1 MIMATNDDYKY
12 FSAHSRVDGAI
23 IGAMWIA
30 SFFCFVG
37 EFQVPVLSFVAVALA
52 IASVGVLVVR
62 ARKFRDNILGGEISF
77 GKAMLYCVQT
87 FFHSILLMA
96 VAQYLYFQ
104 FMDHGYIIN
113 QYITMLSTPEY
124 ASVAKE
130 VYGVEAKQLIAILQN
145 TMTTMRPIEIAYQ
158 FLTINV
164 IVGILISVPM
174 AAIVRRVRA

>member
-96 VAQYLYFQ
+96 VAFQ

-113 QYITMLSTPEY
+113 QYISMLSTPEY

-164 IVGILISVPM
+164 IVGILISLPV